1 MVDVALL
8 FNEPCIDAIWDACW
22 ENLLANSPRIE
33 GLMDCMNECVLD
45 NTATIEEKKSEIMSW
60 KYVFNSTV
68 GDKWW
73 SVIQNANNAAKECG
87 YKFFTWNGC
96 VYAVDGDQTGILVD
110 DLF

>member
-1 MVDVALL
+1 
-8 FNEPCIDAIWDACW
+8 
-22 ENLLANSPRIE
+22 
-33 GLMDCMNECVLD
+33 MDCMNECVLD

-73 SVIQNANNAAKECG
+73 SVIQDANNAAKECG
-87 YKFFTWNGC
+87 YKFFTWNGW